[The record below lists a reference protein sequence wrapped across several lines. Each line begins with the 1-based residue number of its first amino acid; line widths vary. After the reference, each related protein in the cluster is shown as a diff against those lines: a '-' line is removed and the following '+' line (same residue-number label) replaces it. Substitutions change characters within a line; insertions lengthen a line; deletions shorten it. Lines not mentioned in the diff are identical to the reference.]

1 MLAGANIA
9 LERVSAGPM
18 PGRMSKMKNRSS
30 VRRVKYSEV
39 WPRPM
44 GSQCFI
50 YALRMA
56 VKVGIVRDR
65 DDAANVS

>member
-1 MLAGANIA
+1 
-9 LERVSAGPM
+9 
-18 PGRMSKMKNRSS
+18 
-30 VRRVKYSEV
+30 
-39 WPRPM
+39 M